1 MLMTILG
8 GGLFA
13 LICMVAALHLIAH
26 SITTRLRAWPPPLS
40 RPTATR
46 SRKFL

>member
-13 LICMVAALHLIAH
+13 LICMVGVLHLIAH
-26 SITTRLRAWPPPLS
+26 SITIPLERLAKAVVAS
-40 RPTATR
+40 AN
-46 SRKFL
+46 